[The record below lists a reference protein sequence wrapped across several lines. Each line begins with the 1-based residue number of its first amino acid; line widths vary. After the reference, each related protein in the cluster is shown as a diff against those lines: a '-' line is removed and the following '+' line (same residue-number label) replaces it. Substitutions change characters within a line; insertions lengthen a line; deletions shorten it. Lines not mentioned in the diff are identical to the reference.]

1 MPPKKVS
8 ELEEQLKELIS
19 GIETRQECRFN
30 ELKSD
35 ILAIKDTVIKRLL
48 DDNLRLKNRVKD
60 LETEVYKG
68 QQYNRRNNIEIN
80 GIPDSITNESLENKV
95 IEALAIIDVKVTES
109 DIEACHRLPS
119 KTSPRPT
126 IIKFVNRKN
135 CEKIL
140 RNKKKLA
147 TRDTKA
153 LGFTSKLYIQENM
166 CPYYKYLAW
175 KCRRLK
181 EANLIYSSW
190 FYKGSVTF
198 KVNENDKDLIK
209 VTHEKEIDDMFPD
222 FEYPN

>member
-140 RNKKKLA
+140 RNKKSWLHVTQKHWVL
-147 TRDTKA
+147 
-153 LGFTSKLYIQENM
+153 LQNYTS
-166 CPYYKYLAW
+166 
-175 KCRRLK
+175 RRICVHIISILP
-181 EANLIYSSW
+181 
-190 FYKGSVTF
+190 GSV
-198 KVNENDKDLIK
+198 VG
-209 VTHEKEIDDMFPD
+209 
-222 FEYPN
+222 